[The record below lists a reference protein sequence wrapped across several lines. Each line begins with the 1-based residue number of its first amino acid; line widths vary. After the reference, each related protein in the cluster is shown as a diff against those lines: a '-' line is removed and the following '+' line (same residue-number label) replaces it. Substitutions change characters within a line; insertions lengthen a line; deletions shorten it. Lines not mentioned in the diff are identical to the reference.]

1 MDTDLLKTFL
11 EVHRC
16 RHFGKAAEHLY
27 LTASAVSFR
36 IRQLE
41 NQLGTALFSRHRNN
55 IQLTAAGEAL
65 VPHAEAIL
73 SALKKARKEVSHSAE
88 AGGRLAISATNMVWE
103 SFLNQRIGQLAELL
117 PNHRLQAEISTVA
130 QMTRQ
135 LVERTLDMA
144 LATTPPKGDD
154 IITHKLAHIE
164 LLWVCSQ
171 PGRDS
176 TNVLTLPYIKINW
189 GNDFDLQQAH
199 WLKEAPMPQLQ
210 TGTPSIGLSLLLQKQ
225 GFACLPDAMVK
236 PMLEQHTLY
245 PVQGLGGAQR
255 QLYLSYNRDNEHR
268 LQLEQLIEQLG

>member
-73 SALKKARKEVSHSAE
+73 AALKKARKEVGRSAE

-103 SFLNQRIGQLAELL
+103 SFLNQRIGKLADML

-154 IITHKLAHIE
+154 IITHKLANIQ
-164 LLWVCSQ
+164 LQWVCSQ
-171 PGRDS
+171 RGHDS
-176 TNVLTLPYIKINW
+176 GTVLSLPYIKINW

-199 WLKEAPMPQLQ
+199 WLKEVPMPQLQ
-210 TGTPSIGLSLLLQKQ
+210 TGTPSIGLSFLIQKQ
-225 GFACLPDAMVK
+225 GFACLPSAMVR
-236 PMLEQHTLY
+236 PLLEQHQLH
-245 PVQGLGGAQR
+245 PIEGVECAER
-255 QLYLSYNRDNEHR
+255 HLYLSYNRDNEHR
-268 LQLEQLIEQLG
+268 LQLEQLIEQLD